1 MTTLYIANILDETNL
16 SFLSNSF
23 VNDVVVF
30 HDLFLDGICQILHT
44 SLFLLQ
50 IYVAQSSIEE
60 YFARVELEEETKLG
74 IVNHAVTSQIQQ
86 RIVKVGQSLFEIA
99 QQKI

>member
-1 MTTLYIANILDETNL
+1 MTTLYIANIPDNTNL

-23 VNDVVVF
+23 VDDVVVF
-30 HDLFLDGICQILHT
+30 HDLLLDGIRQILQT

-50 IYVAQSSIEE
+50 IYIAQSSIEK
-60 YFARVELEEETKLG
+60 YFARVEFEEEAKLG
-74 IVNHAVTSQIQQ
+74 IVDHAVTSQIQQ
-86 RIVKVGQSLFEIA
+86 RIVKVGQGLFEIA